1 MSRLEEYMAKD
12 AAKQMLRF
20 ITCGSIDD
28 GKSTLIGRLLH
39 ECRAVYDDQMAAV
52 VKDSKTSGTTGD
64 EPDLALIVDGLL
76 AEREQGITIDVAHRY
91 FSTSKRKFI
100 ILDTPGHEQYTRNMA
115 TGASNADLA
124 VILIDALKGISPQ
137 TVRHSY
143 IVKLMG
149 IKNAVVCINK
159 MDAKGYSKDIF
170 DKIAGDYAK
179 TADKIGLSYRIIP
192 VSALKGDNVTSKS
205 DKMPW
210 YDGESLI
217 EILESAEPDAPSSHG
232 HLRLPI
238 QYVLRPDKTF
248 RGFCGRIESGGIST
262 GDSITVLPSGVSTRI
277 KSISIGGRNVET
289 ASAPLSVTFTTE
301 DEVDIS
307 RGDMIVHDKKSVL
320 FGSGYTANLIWMDSE
335 PLKLNS
341 RYILKCAA
349 GSIGAHINTIFSRT
363 DISTLN
369 SEPASSLG
377 INDLA
382 SAGISL
388 DASRPFDTYDMCRA
402 TGSFILIDRI
412 TGMTAAA
419 GMITASESPRNVVWH
434 THSVNRQQRIDL
446 KCHKP
451 AVLWLTGLS
460 GSGKS
465 TIANAL
471 ESTLNS
477 SGIHTYLLDGDN
489 VRHGLCKDLG
499 FSAQDREENI
509 RRIGETAKL
518 FADAGIVTITAFI
531 SPFAKSR
538 DHVRAIMQEGEYIE
552 VFIDAPIDVCE
563 QRDPKNMYKKAR
575 SGEIKDFTGINS
587 PYEIPQAP
595 EVHIRTDIM
604 SVTESVEMILS
615 YLRKKGII

>member
-12 AAKQMLRF
+12 SAKQLLRF

-52 VKDSKTSGTTGD
+52 IRDSRTSGTTGD

-91 FSTSKRKFI
+91 FSTAKRKFI

-137 TVRHSY
+137 TIRHSY

-149 IKNAVVCINK
+149 IRNAVVCVNK
-159 MDAKGYSKDIF
+159 MDAQGYSEAVF
-170 DKIAGDYAK
+170 NKIADDYAK
-179 TADKIGLSYRIIP
+179 LAEKIGLSYNIIP

-210 YDGESLI
+210 YDGQCLI
-217 EILESAEPDAPSSHG
+217 EMLESAVQEPPSSHG
-232 HLRLPI
+232 NLRLPV
-238 QYVLRPDKTF
+238 QYVLRPDNSF
-248 RGFCGRIESGGIST
+248 RGFCGRIESGSISV
-262 GDSITVLPSGVSTRI
+262 GDRVTVLPSGISTRV
-277 KSISIGGRNVET
+277 KSVSIGDRQVES
-289 ASAPLSVTFTTE
+289 ASAPLSVTFTTA

-307 RGDMIVHDKKSVL
+307 RGDMIVHDKTSVM
-320 FGSGYTANLIWMDSE
+320 FGSGFTANLIWMDTE
-335 PLKLNS
+335 HLKLNS
-341 RYILKCAA
+341 RYILKCAT
-349 GSIGAHINTIFSRT
+349 GTIGAHINKIFSRMN
-363 DISTLN
+363 ISTLKE
-369 SEPASSLG
+369 EPASSLG
-377 INDLA
+377 MNDIA
-382 SAGISL
+382 SVGFSL
-388 DASRPFDTYDMCRA
+388 DASKPFDTYEMCRA
-402 TGSFILIDRI
+402 TGSFILIDRM

-419 GMITASESPRNVVWH
+419 GMITAAENPKNVIWH
-434 THSVNRQQRIDL
+434 THSVTREQRTGL
-446 KCHKP
+446 KNHRP

-471 ESTLNS
+471 EQSLNH

-499 FSAQDREENI
+499 FSPQDREENI

-518 FADAGIVTITAFI
+518 FADAGILTITAFI
-531 SPFAKSR
+531 SPFAEGR
-538 DHVRAIMQEGEYIE
+538 DKVRAIMPEGEFIE
-552 VFIDAPIDVCE
+552 VFIDAPINVCE

-575 SGEIKDFTGINS
+575 KGEIKEFTGINS
-587 PYEIPQAP
+587 PYETP
-595 EVHIRTDIM
+595 ESPEIHIRTDIM
-604 SVTESVEMILS
+604 SIEESVEKILS
-615 YLRKKGII
+615 YLRTKLII

>member
-1 MSRLEEYMAKD
+1 MSRLEEYMTKD
-12 AAKQMLRF
+12 SAKQLLRF

-52 VKDSKTSGTTGD
+52 IRDSKTSGTTGD

-91 FSTSKRKFI
+91 FSTAKRKFI

-137 TVRHSY
+137 TIRHSY

-149 IKNAVVCINK
+149 IRNAVVCVNK
-159 MDAKGYSKDIF
+159 MDAQGYSETVF
-170 DKIAGDYAK
+170 NKIADDYAQI
-179 TADKIGLSYRIIP
+179 ARKIGLSYTIIP

-205 DKMPW
+205 GKMQW
-210 YDGESLI
+210 YAGDCLLDL
-217 EILESAEPDAPSSHG
+217 LESAEQEPPSSHSS
-232 HLRLPI
+232 LRLPV
-238 QYVLRPDKTF
+238 QYVLRPDNSF
-248 RGFCGRIESGGIST
+248 RGFCGRIESGSISV
-262 GDSITVLPSGVSTRI
+262 GDIVTVLPSGVSTRV
-277 KSISIGGRNVET
+277 KSVAIGDRQVES
-289 ASAPLSVTFTTE
+289 AKAPLSVTFTTT

-307 RGDMIVHDKKSVL
+307 RGDMIVRDKTSVM
-320 FGSGYTANLIWMDSE
+320 FGSGYTANLIWMDTE
-335 PLKLNS
+335 KLKLNS

-349 GSIGAHINTIFSRT
+349 GSIGAHINSIFSRT
-363 DISTLN
+363 DIATLKDVSAQTLN
-369 SEPASSLG
+369 MNDIASVGFSM
-377 INDLA
+377 
-382 SAGISL
+382 
-388 DASRPFDTYDMCRA
+388 DASRPFDTYATCRA
-402 TGSFILIDRI
+402 TGSFILIDRM

-419 GMITASESPRNVVWH
+419 GMITAAENPKNVVWH
-434 THSVNRQQRIDL
+434 THSVTREQRTGL
-446 KCHKP
+446 KNHRP
-451 AVLWLTGLS
+451 AVIWLTGLS

-471 ESTLNS
+471 EQTLNHA
-477 SGIHTYLLDGDN
+477 GIHTYLLDGDN

-518 FADAGIVTITAFI
+518 FADAGILTITAFI
-531 SPFAKSR
+531 SPFAEGRNK
-538 DHVRAIMQEGEYIE
+538 VRAIMPEGEFIE
-552 VFIDAPIDVCE
+552 VFIDAPINVCE

-575 SGEIKDFTGINS
+575 KGEIKEFTGINS
-587 PYEIPQAP
+587 PYETP
-595 EVHIRTDIM
+595 ESPEIHIRTDIM
-604 SVTESVEMILS
+604 TVAESVDKILS
-615 YLRKKGII
+615 YLRARRII